1 MNATAA
7 APAPSR
13 ASVLRR
19 GARMVRAEVHL
30 HPRPFL
36 LAVAGAAVFAVATVA
51 SAWAVRWV
59 TDEVIVPRFEEG
71 TVSTRNVVIGC
82 LAIIGIG
89 LVRAVGV
96 VVRRTNAGIAQWR
109 ILATLRT
116 DVVDRYQSQP
126 LSWFQEHPTGALVAH
141 AGVDTEAATEVL
153 APLPYSSGVVVMVV
167 VATIGLFL
175 IDPVLGA
182 IALVLFP
189 ALGLLNVYYERRVTG
204 PADEAQ
210 DRIGD
215 VTNFVHES
223 FDGALVVK
231 ALGAEE
237 HESARLE
244 PKVAA
249 LRDAKIKVA
258 QLRAT
263 FESLLDAVPS
273 LANVALVVAG
283 AYRVR
288 AGAMTVGDVTAVVYL
303 FTLLVWPLRLIGFVL
318 AELPR
323 SLAGWER
330 VRGVL
335 TAPIEPEPKD
345 FIGRPPTGLGIA
357 LDDVHFAYEPGREVL
372 TGVRLSVATGRTV
385 AVVGPTGAGK
395 TTLLEVIDGLMA
407 PSRGSVAVAGGLRAM
422 VFQESFLF
430 AESIRE
436 NVLLG
441 LDVPERRL
449 RAALELSQSAGFV
462 DELPDGVDTVVG
474 ERGITLSGGQR
485 QRIALARALVRRPQ
499 LLLLDDATSSLDPT
513 TEALILTGLHREL
526 EGVTTLVVASRPST
540 IALADEV
547 VFLVGGRVAAQGV
560 HDELLTT
567 QPLYRNLVEAYERD
581 RGAA

>member
-1 MNATAA
+1 
-7 APAPSR
+7 
-13 ASVLRR
+13 
-19 GARMVRAEVHL
+19 MVRAEVHL

-36 LAVAGAAVFAVATVA
+36 LAVTGAAVFALATVA

-59 TDEVIVPRFEEG
+59 TDEVIVPRFEQG

-82 LAIIGIG
+82 LAIIAIG

-215 VTNFVHES
+215 VTTFVHES

-258 QLRAT
+258 RLRAT

-273 LANVALVVAG
+273 LANVVLVVAG

-335 TAPIEPEPKD
+335 TAADRARAEGLHRAAAD
-345 FIGRPPTGLGIA
+345 GARHRPRRRA
-357 LDDVHFAYEPGREVL
+357 L
-372 TGVRLSVATGRTV
+372 
-385 AVVGPTGAGK
+385 
-395 TTLLEVIDGLMA
+395 
-407 PSRGSVAVAGGLRAM
+407 
-422 VFQESFLF
+422 
-430 AESIRE
+430 
-436 NVLLG
+436 
-441 LDVPERRL
+441 RL
-449 RAALELSQSAGFV
+449 RAG
-462 DELPDGVDTVVG
+462 P
-474 ERGITLSGGQR
+474 
-485 QRIALARALVRRPQ
+485 
-499 LLLLDDATSSLDPT
+499 
-513 TEALILTGLHREL
+513 
-526 EGVTTLVVASRPST
+526 
-540 IALADEV
+540 
-547 VFLVGGRVAAQGV
+547 
-560 HDELLTT
+560 
-567 QPLYRNLVEAYERD
+567 
-581 RGAA
+581 RGARRASG

>member
-1 MNATAA
+1 M
-7 APAPSR
+7 
-13 ASVLRR
+13 
-19 GARMVRAEVHL
+19 
-30 HPRPFL
+30 
-36 LAVAGAAVFAVATVA
+36 
-51 SAWAVRWV
+51 
-59 TDEVIVPRFEEG
+59 
-71 TVSTRNVVIGC
+71 
-82 LAIIGIG
+82 
-89 LVRAVGV
+89 
-96 VVRRTNAGIAQWR
+96 
-109 ILATLRT
+109 
-116 DVVDRYQSQP
+116 
-126 LSWFQEHPTGALVAH
+126 
-141 AGVDTEAATEVL
+141 
-153 APLPYSSGVVVMVV
+153 
-167 VATIGLFL
+167 
-175 IDPVLGA
+175 LGA

-345 FIGRPPTGLGIA
+345 FIGRPSTGLGIA

-407 PSRGSVAVAGGLRAM
+407 PSRGSVAVAGGSRAM
-422 VFQESFLF
+422 VFQEPFLF

-513 TEALILTGLHREL
+513 TEALILTGLDREL
-526 EGVTTLVVASRPST
+526 DGVTTLVVASRPST

-547 VFLVGGRVAAQGV
+547 VFLVDGRVAAQGG
-560 HDELLTT
+560 HDELLTHAAAVP
-567 QPLYRNLVEAYERD
+567 QPGRGLRARSGCGMSDGGRAVGRPGRRLGRARHAERGWRASPELRHGAVITLAARLPRCRRADHRADPHPAGHRQGLHRRRGPDGRHHPPGRD
-581 RGAA
+581 RRRRHPHRARSPTGPPWPAWPPAARRRCTACAAAPSPTSTGCPSPTTPRSAAAPWCHASPATSRR

>member
-1 MNATAA
+1 
-7 APAPSR
+7 
-13 ASVLRR
+13 
-19 GARMVRAEVHL
+19 
-30 HPRPFL
+30 
-36 LAVAGAAVFAVATVA
+36 
-51 SAWAVRWV
+51 
-59 TDEVIVPRFEEG
+59 
-71 TVSTRNVVIGC
+71 
-82 LAIIGIG
+82 
-89 LVRAVGV
+89 
-96 VVRRTNAGIAQWR
+96 
-109 ILATLRT
+109 
-116 DVVDRYQSQP
+116 
-126 LSWFQEHPTGALVAH
+126 
-141 AGVDTEAATEVL
+141 
-153 APLPYSSGVVVMVV
+153 
-167 VATIGLFL
+167 
-175 IDPVLGA
+175 
-182 IALVLFP
+182 
-189 ALGLLNVYYERRVTG
+189 
-204 PADEAQ
+204 
-210 DRIGD
+210 
-215 VTNFVHES
+215 
-223 FDGALVVK
+223 
-231 ALGAEE
+231 
-237 HESARLE
+237 
-244 PKVAA
+244 
-249 LRDAKIKVA
+249 
-258 QLRAT
+258 
-263 FESLLDAVPS
+263 
-273 LANVALVVAG
+273 
-283 AYRVR
+283 
-288 AGAMTVGDVTAVVYL
+288 MTVGDVTAVVYL

-345 FIGRPPTGLGIA
+345 FIGRPPTGLGVV

-407 PSRGSVAVAGGLRAM
+407 PSRGSVAVTGGSRAM

-462 DELPDGVDTVVG
+462 NELPDGVDTVVG

-485 QRIALARALVRRPQ
+485 QRIALARALVRQPH

-547 VFLVGGRVAAQGV
+547 VFMVGGRVAAQGD